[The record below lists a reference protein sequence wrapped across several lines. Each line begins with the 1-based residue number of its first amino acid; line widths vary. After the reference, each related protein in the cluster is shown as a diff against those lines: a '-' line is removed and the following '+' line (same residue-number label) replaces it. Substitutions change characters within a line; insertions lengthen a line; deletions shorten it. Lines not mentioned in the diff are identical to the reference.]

1 MIKKN
6 GNEKINVIDRL
17 YKKEII
23 KIKEKKKENIEKE
36 LNKKKDIIDWDKIN
50 YENNMKYTDNIFN
63 NEKDLKIFEEKENLL
78 KEKEEKISNEKK
90 EKRKFEDNSHLK
102 EDYND
107 NLLYDNYIEKKDEE
121 NNLKDSENNN
131 DHQFLDIQSLSSDIL
146 NSLNGNGSLKGSLRE
161 INHKK
166 EIKQDDLN
174 IFNLDNYQ
182 SNSIKELLKNENNN
196 N

>member
-1 MIKKN
+1 
-6 GNEKINVIDRL
+6 
-17 YKKEII
+17 
-23 KIKEKKKENIEKE
+23 
-36 LNKKKDIIDWDKIN
+36 
-50 YENNMKYTDNIFN
+50 MKYTDNIFN

-78 KEKEEKISNEKK
+78 KEKEEKIFNEKK

-107 NLLYDNYIEKKDEE
+107 NLLCDNDIEKKDEE

-131 DHQFLDIQSLSSDIL
+131 DHQLLSSDIL
-146 NSLNGNGSLKGSLRE
+146 NSPNGNGSLKGSLRE

-182 SNSIKELLKNENNN
+182 SNSIKELFKNENNN

>member
-1 MIKKN
+1 M
-6 GNEKINVIDRL
+6 
-17 YKKEII
+17 
-23 KIKEKKKENIEKE
+23 KKK
-36 LNKKKDIIDWDKIN
+36 KK
-50 YENNMKYTDNIFN
+50 
-63 NEKDLKIFEEKENLL
+63 
-78 KEKEEKISNEKK
+78 
-90 EKRKFEDNSHLK
+90 KFEDNSHLK

-107 NLLYDNYIEKKDEE
+107 NLLCDNDIEKKDEE

-146 NSLNGNGSLKGSLRE
+146 NSPNGNGSLKGSLRE

-182 SNSIKELLKNENNN
+182 SNSIKELFKNENNN

>member
-1 MIKKN
+1 
-6 GNEKINVIDRL
+6 
-17 YKKEII
+17 
-23 KIKEKKKENIEKE
+23 
-36 LNKKKDIIDWDKIN
+36 
-50 YENNMKYTDNIFN
+50 MKYTDNIFN

-107 NLLYDNYIEKKDEE
+107 NLLCDNYIEKKDEE

-131 DHQFLDIQSLSSDIL
+131 DHQFLDIQSLYSDIL
-146 NSLNGNGSLKGSLRE
+146 NSPNENGSLKGSLRE

-182 SNSIKELLKNENNN
+182 SNSIKELFKNENNN

>member
-1 MIKKN
+1 M
-6 GNEKINVIDRL
+6 
-17 YKKEII
+17 
-23 KIKEKKKENIEKE
+23 KKK
-36 LNKKKDIIDWDKIN
+36 KK
-50 YENNMKYTDNIFN
+50 
-63 NEKDLKIFEEKENLL
+63 
-78 KEKEEKISNEKK
+78 
-90 EKRKFEDNSHLK
+90 KFEDNSHLK

-107 NLLYDNYIEKKDEE
+107 NLLCDNYIEKKDEE

-146 NSLNGNGSLKGSLRE
+146 NSPNGNGSLKGSLRE

-182 SNSIKELLKNENNN
+182 SNSIKELFKNENNN
-196 N
+196 

>member
-1 MIKKN
+1 
-6 GNEKINVIDRL
+6 
-17 YKKEII
+17 
-23 KIKEKKKENIEKE
+23 
-36 LNKKKDIIDWDKIN
+36 
-50 YENNMKYTDNIFN
+50 MKYTDNIFN
-63 NEKDLKIFEEKENLL
+63 NEKDLKIFEEKENLF

-146 NSLNGNGSLKGSLRE
+146 NSPNGNGSLKGSLRE

>member
-1 MIKKN
+1 
-6 GNEKINVIDRL
+6 
-17 YKKEII
+17 
-23 KIKEKKKENIEKE
+23 
-36 LNKKKDIIDWDKIN
+36 
-50 YENNMKYTDNIFN
+50 MKYTDNISN
-63 NEKDLKIFEEKENLL
+63 NEKYLKIFEEKENLL

-107 NLLYDNYIEKKDEE
+107 NLLCDNDIEKKDEE

-146 NSLNGNGSLKGSLRE
+146 NSPNGNGSLKGSLRE

>member
-1 MIKKN
+1 
-6 GNEKINVIDRL
+6 
-17 YKKEII
+17 
-23 KIKEKKKENIEKE
+23 
-36 LNKKKDIIDWDKIN
+36 
-50 YENNMKYTDNIFN
+50 MKYTDNIFN

-78 KEKEEKISNEKK
+78 KEKEENIFNEKK

-107 NLLYDNYIEKKDEE
+107 NLLCDNDIEKKDEE

-146 NSLNGNGSLKGSLRE
+146 NSPNGNGSLKGSLRE